1 MRPVSLL
8 RVSIPA
14 TNSQDLASSDGV
26 TCETYSGIFRV
37 VRNTNPVESW
47 QGKDIYC
54 VKFDRG
60 GTKRRAPTCVDKSN
74 DLVSFARNGL
84 SETAM
89 IYFHVHFISAIG

>member
-1 MRPVSLL
+1 MRSVSLV

-37 VRNTNPVESW
+37 VRDTNPVESW

-54 VKFDRG
+54 VKLDRS

-74 DLVSFARNGL
+74 DPISFARNGS

-89 IYFHVHFISAIG
+89 IYFRVHFISAIG